1 MPHNMS
7 ISIQQKR
14 PPSSDPT
21 LRWAL
26 SCATGYL
33 QLGMLSEAA
42 RELTSLG
49 LEYQTDPE
57 VLELRIR
64 ILIARKHCNKAAK
77 LAKIATR
84 LYPKLIDFY
93 VLNASAY
100 EEKGNPQKAKEV
112 WLSVPLLFQ
121 NSGFLHYKIARCE
134 KKLGNY
140 LSAREHMEEAIKID
154 GDISQNLIN
163 YPEMEAPSKD
173 RLN

>member
-1 MPHNMS
+1 MS
-7 ISIQQKR
+7 ISTTQNR

-26 SCATGYL
+26 SSTTGYL
-33 QLGMLSEAA
+33 QLGMLSEATH
-42 RELTSLG
+42 ELRSLG
-49 LEYQTDPE
+49 LEYQADPE

-64 ILIARKHCNKAAK
+64 ILIANKQCNKAAQ

-84 LYPKLIDFY
+84 LYPQLIDFY
-93 VLNASAY
+93 ILNASAY
-100 EEKGNPQKAKEV
+100 EEKGNLEKAKEV

-140 LSAREHMEEAIKID
+140 LSARKHMEEAIKID
-154 GDISQNLIN
+154 GDISHDLID
-163 YPEMEAPSKD
+163 YSKMGTTNDD
-173 RLN
+173 RLH